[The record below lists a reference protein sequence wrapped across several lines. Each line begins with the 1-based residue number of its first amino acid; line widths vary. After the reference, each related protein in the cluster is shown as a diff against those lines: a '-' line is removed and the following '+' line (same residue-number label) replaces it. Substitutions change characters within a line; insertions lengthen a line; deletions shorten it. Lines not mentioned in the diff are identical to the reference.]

1 MTVLDADPLNR
12 PVDKAALRRTGA
24 GLIVGGLLF
33 LTSFVVALQFDNDLP
48 STTLYGTEAYWYF
61 PCLIPAVIP
70 VTVFFS
76 YWIWLSSQYF
86 RSHRDAV

>member
-1 MTVLDADPLNR
+1 MTVLEADPLNV
-12 PVDKAALRRTGA
+12 PVDKGSLRKLGTA
-24 GLIVGGLLF
+24 LIVGSLVVLA
-33 LTSFVVALQFDNDLP
+33 SFVLALQYDADLP

-61 PCLIPAVIP
+61 PCLIPAVLP

-86 RSHRDAV
+86 RSHRDSV